1 LRKNFYKKLKCNLMD
16 FQNNLL
22 TVKNLDLKIDNTHIL
37 KNLNFSI
44 VRNSITAIVGESG
57 SGKSITAMS
66 LMGLNPK
73 GYNISDKSEI
83 FFEDLSLLKISEKKW
98 RKIRGNEFGIIFQ
111 EPQSSLNPTM
121 KCGTQIDEVL
131 KLHQKNYNKHEA
143 KKIILSQLKKVK
155 LVDVDKV
162 YNSYPHQLSGG
173 QKQRLMIAMALICK
187 PKLLIA
193 DEPTTALDII
203 VQKEI
208 IELIRELQKQNSMS
222 VLFISHDISLVSY
235 IADKIIVMKEGEII
249 EKGEKTN
256 ILKSPSHPYTNTLL
270 KSKPPLNIRLR
281 VLPTDKYINQ
291 NIGSHNI
298 ISKKNRKEKH
308 EKIYSKN
315 PILKVVGLKKNY
327 SKNNFFRETEF
338 QALKS
343 INFDLYRGETLG
355 ILGPSG
361 SGKSTLGK
369 TLVLLEKYNSG
380 EVLLNNKKINFN
392 SNVDIKNLRKTIQFV
407 FQDPYTSLHPKK
419 RVGESISEIINFH
432 EKKSKISSVRDT
444 EKLLKLVELKK
455 EIYNRFP
462 HELSG
467 GQRQRVAIAKALAVK
482 PKVIILDESVASLD
496 ISIQAKILNLLNN
509 LKAELSLSYIF
520 ISHDL
525 TILKFMSDRIMV
537 IDSGRIV
544 EFQEADNLYENPKMQ
559 ITKKLIQSI
568 KY

>member
-1 LRKNFYKKLKCNLMD
+1 MAFE
-16 FQNNLL
+16 NNLL
-22 TVKNLDLKIDNTHIL
+22 TVKNLDLKIENAHIL

-44 VRNSITAIVGESG
+44 LKNSITAIVGESG

-73 GYNISDKSEI
+73 GYNISNKSEI

-131 KLHQKNYNKHEA
+131 KLHQQNYNKVDA

-155 LVDVDKV
+155 LIDAKKV

-208 IELIRELQKQNSMS
+208 IELIKELQKQNSMS
-222 VLFISHDISLVSY
+222 VLFISHDISLVSH

-249 EKGEKTN
+249 EKGEKIN
-256 ILKSPSHPYTNTLL
+256 ILKSPSHPYTKTLL

-281 VLPTDKYINQ
+281 VLPTDKYINKKIE
-291 NIGSHNI
+291 NDNI
-298 ISKKNRKEKH
+298 ISKKTRKEKH
-308 EKIYSKN
+308 KKIYSKD

-327 SKNNFFRETEF
+327 FKQNFIKKTEF
-338 QALKS
+338 EVLKF
-343 INFDLYRGETLG
+343 INFELYRGETLG

-369 TLVLLEKYNSG
+369 TLVLLEKYNNG
-380 EVLLNNKKINFN
+380 EVFLNNKKINFN
-392 SNVDIKNLRKTIQFV
+392 SKNDIKNLRKTIQFV
-407 FQDPYTSLHPKK
+407 FQDPYSSLHPKK
-419 RVGESISEIINFH
+419 KIGDSISEIINFH
-432 EKKSKISSVRDT
+432 EKKSKISSVNDT
-444 EKLLKLVELKK
+444 VKLLKLVELKK
-455 EIYNRFP
+455 EIYDRFP

-467 GQRQRVAIAKALAVK
+467 GQRQRVVIARALAIK

-509 LKAELSLSYIF
+509 LKEKLSLSYIF

-525 TILKFMSDRIMV
+525 TVLKFMSDRIMV
-537 IDSGRIV
+537 IEDGKIV
-544 EFQEADNLYENPKMQ
+544 EFQEADNLYENPKMR
-559 ITKKLIQSI
+559 ITKKLIKSI

>member
-1 LRKNFYKKLKCNLMD
+1 MAFE
-16 FQNNLL
+16 NNLL
-22 TVKNLDLKIDNTHIL
+22 TVKNLDLKIDNAHIL

-44 VRNSITAIVGESG
+44 LKNSITAIVGESG

-73 GYNISDKSEI
+73 GYNISNKSEI

-131 KLHQKNYNKHEA
+131 KLHQQNYNKVDA

-155 LVDVDKV
+155 LIDAKKV

-208 IELIRELQKQNSMS
+208 IELIKEFQKQNSMS
-222 VLFISHDISLVSY
+222 VLFISHDISLVSH

-249 EKGEKTN
+249 EKGEKIN
-256 ILKSPSHPYTNTLL
+256 ILKSPSHPYTKTLL

-281 VLPTDKYINQ
+281 VLPTDKYINKKIE
-291 NIGSHNI
+291 NDNI
-298 ISKKNRKEKH
+298 ISKKTRKEKH
-308 EKIYSKN
+308 KKIYSKD

-327 SKNNFFRETEF
+327 FKQNFIKKTKF
-338 QALKS
+338 QALKF
-343 INFDLYRGETLG
+343 INFELYRGETLG
-355 ILGPSG
+355 VLGPSG

-369 TLVLLEKYNSG
+369 TLVLLEKYNNG
-380 EVLLNNKKINFN
+380 EVFLNNKKINFN
-392 SNVDIKNLRKTIQFV
+392 SKNDIKNLRKTIQFV
-407 FQDPYTSLHPKK
+407 FQDPYSSLHPKK
-419 RVGESISEIINFH
+419 KIGDSISEIINFH
-432 EKKSKISSVRDT
+432 EKKSKISSVNDT
-444 EKLLKLVELKK
+444 VKLLKLVELKK
-455 EIYNRFP
+455 EIYDRFP

-467 GQRQRVAIAKALAVK
+467 GQRQRVVIARALAIK

-509 LKAELSLSYIF
+509 LKEKLSLSYIF

-525 TILKFMSDRIMV
+525 TVLKFMSDRIMV
-537 IDSGRIV
+537 IEDGKIV
-544 EFQEADNLYENPKMQ
+544 EFQEADNLYENPKMR
-559 ITKKLIQSI
+559 ITKKLIKSI

>member
-1 LRKNFYKKLKCNLMD
+1 MAFE
-16 FQNNLL
+16 NNLL
-22 TVKNLDLKIDNTHIL
+22 TVKNLDLKIDNAHIL

-44 VRNSITAIVGESG
+44 LKNSITAIVGESG

-73 GYNISDKSEI
+73 GYNISNKSEI

-131 KLHQKNYNKHEA
+131 KLHQQNYNKVDA

-155 LVDVDKV
+155 LIDAKKV

-208 IELIRELQKQNSMS
+208 IELIKELQKQNSMS
-222 VLFISHDISLVSY
+222 VLFISHDISLVSH

-249 EKGEKTN
+249 EKGEKIN
-256 ILKSPSHPYTNTLL
+256 ILKSPSHTYTKTLL
-270 KSKPPLNIRLR
+270 KSKPPLNVRLR
-281 VLPTDKYINQ
+281 VLPTDKYINKKIE
-291 NIGSHNI
+291 NGNI
-298 ISKKNRKEKH
+298 ISKKTRKEKH
-308 EKIYSKN
+308 KKIYSKD

-327 SKNNFFRETEF
+327 FKQNFIKKTEF
-338 QALKS
+338 QALKF
-343 INFDLYRGETLG
+343 INFELYRGETLG

-369 TLVLLEKYNSG
+369 TLVLLEKYNNG
-380 EVLLNNKKINFN
+380 EVFLNNKKINFN
-392 SNVDIKNLRKTIQFV
+392 SKNDIKNLRKTIQFV
-407 FQDPYTSLHPKK
+407 FQDPFSSLHPKK
-419 RVGESISEIINFH
+419 KIGDSISEIINFH
-432 EKKSKISSVRDT
+432 EKKSKISSVNDT
-444 EKLLKLVELKK
+444 VKLLKLVELKK
-455 EIYNRFP
+455 EIYDRFP

-467 GQRQRVAIAKALAVK
+467 GQRQRVVIAKALAIK

-509 LKAELSLSYIF
+509 LKEKLSLSYIF

-525 TILKFMSDRIMV
+525 TVLKFMSDRIMV
-537 IDSGRIV
+537 IEDGKIV
-544 EFQEADNLYENPKMQ
+544 EFQEADNLYENPKMH
-559 ITKKLIQSI
+559 ITKKLIKSI

>member
-1 LRKNFYKKLKCNLMD
+1 MAFE
-16 FQNNLL
+16 NNLL
-22 TVKNLDLKIDNTHIL
+22 TVKNLDLKIENAHIL

-44 VRNSITAIVGESG
+44 LKNSITAIVGESG

-73 GYNISDKSEI
+73 GYNISNKSEI

-131 KLHQKNYNKHEA
+131 KLHKQNYNKVDA

-155 LVDVDKV
+155 LIDAKKV

-208 IELIRELQKQNSMS
+208 IELIKEFQKQNSMS
-222 VLFISHDISLVSY
+222 VLFISHDISLVSH

-249 EKGEKTN
+249 EKGEKIN
-256 ILKSPSHPYTNTLL
+256 ILKSPSHPYTKTLL

-281 VLPTDKYINQ
+281 VLPTDKYINKKIE
-291 NIGSHNI
+291 NDNI
-298 ISKKNRKEKH
+298 ISKKTRKEKH
-308 EKIYSKN
+308 KKIYSKD

-327 SKNNFFRETEF
+327 FKQNFIKKTEF
-338 QALKS
+338 EALKF
-343 INFDLYRGETLG
+343 INFELYRGETLG

-369 TLVLLEKYNSG
+369 TLVLLEKYNNG
-380 EVLLNNKKINFN
+380 EVFLNNKKINFN
-392 SNVDIKNLRKTIQFV
+392 SKNDIKNLRKTIQFV
-407 FQDPYTSLHPKK
+407 FQDPYSSLHPKK
-419 RVGESISEIINFH
+419 KIGDSISEIINFH
-432 EKKSKISSVRDT
+432 EKKSKISSVNDT
-444 EKLLKLVELKK
+444 VKLLKLVELKK
-455 EIYNRFP
+455 EIYDRFP

-467 GQRQRVAIAKALAVK
+467 GQRQRVVIARALAIK

-509 LKAELSLSYIF
+509 LKEKLSLSYIF

-525 TILKFMSDRIMV
+525 TVLKFMSDRIMV
-537 IDSGRIV
+537 IEDGKIV
-544 EFQEADNLYENPKMQ
+544 EFQEADNLYENPKMR
-559 ITKKLIQSI
+559 ITKKLIKSI

>member
-1 LRKNFYKKLKCNLMD
+1 MAFEK
-16 FQNNLL
+16 NLL
-22 TVKNLDLKIDNTHIL
+22 TVKNLDLKIDNVHIL

-44 VRNSITAIVGESG
+44 LKNSITAIVGESG

-73 GYNISDKSEI
+73 GHNISNKSEI
-83 FFEDLSLLKISEKKW
+83 FFEDLSLLQISEKKW

-131 KLHQKNYNKHEA
+131 KLHQQNYNKVDA

-155 LVDVDKV
+155 LIDAEKV

-208 IELIRELQKQNSMS
+208 IELIKELQKQNSMS
-222 VLFISHDISLVSY
+222 VLFISHDISLVSH

-249 EKGEKTN
+249 EKGQKIN
-256 ILKSPSHPYTNTLL
+256 ILKSPSHPYTKTLL

-281 VLPTDKYINQ
+281 VLPTDKYINKKIQ
-291 NIGSHNI
+291 NDNI
-298 ISKKNRKEKH
+298 ISRKTRKEKH
-308 EKIYSKN
+308 KKIYSKD

-327 SKNNFFRETEF
+327 FKQNFIKKTEF
-338 QALKS
+338 QALKF
-343 INFDLYRGETLG
+343 INFELYRGETLG

-369 TLVLLEKYNSG
+369 TLVLLEKYNNG
-380 EVLLNNKKINFN
+380 EVFLNNKKINFN
-392 SNVDIKNLRKTIQFV
+392 SKNDIKNLRKTIQFV
-407 FQDPYTSLHPKK
+407 FQDPYSSLHPKK
-419 RVGESISEIINFH
+419 KIGDSISEIINFH
-432 EKKSKISSVRDT
+432 EKKSKISSVKDT
-444 EKLLKLVELKK
+444 VKLLKLVELKK
-455 EIYNRFP
+455 EIYDRFP

-467 GQRQRVAIAKALAVK
+467 GQRQRVVIARALAIQ

-509 LKAELSLSYIF
+509 LKEKLSLSYIF

-525 TILKFMSDRIMV
+525 TVLKFMSDRIMV
-537 IDSGRIV
+537 IEDGKIV
-544 EFQEADNLYENPKMQ
+544 EFQEADNLYENPKMR
-559 ITKKLIQSI
+559 ITKKLIESI

>member
-1 LRKNFYKKLKCNLMD
+1 MAFE
-16 FQNNLL
+16 NNLL
-22 TVKNLDLKIDNTHIL
+22 TVKNLDLKIENAHIL

-44 VRNSITAIVGESG
+44 LKNSITAIVGESG

-73 GYNISDKSEI
+73 GYNISNKSEI

-131 KLHQKNYNKHEA
+131 KLHQQNYNKVDA

-155 LVDVDKV
+155 LIDAKKV

-208 IELIRELQKQNSMS
+208 IELIKELQKQNSMS
-222 VLFISHDISLVSY
+222 VLFISHDISLVSH

-249 EKGEKTN
+249 EKGEKIN
-256 ILKSPSHPYTNTLL
+256 ILKSPSHPYTKTLL

-281 VLPTDKYINQ
+281 VLPTDKYINKKIE
-291 NIGSHNI
+291 NDNI
-298 ISKKNRKEKH
+298 ISKKTRKEKH
-308 EKIYSKN
+308 KKIYSKD

-327 SKNNFFRETEF
+327 FKQNFIKKTEF
-338 QALKS
+338 EALKF
-343 INFDLYRGETLG
+343 INFELYRGETLG

-369 TLVLLEKYNSG
+369 TLVLLEKYNNG
-380 EVLLNNKKINFN
+380 EVFLNNKKINFN
-392 SNVDIKNLRKTIQFV
+392 SKNDIKNLRKIIQFV
-407 FQDPYTSLHPKK
+407 FQDPYSSLHPKK
-419 RVGESISEIINFH
+419 KIGDSISEIINFH
-432 EKKSKISSVRDT
+432 EKKSKISSVNDT
-444 EKLLKLVELKK
+444 VKLLKLVELKK
-455 EIYNRFP
+455 EIYDRFP

-467 GQRQRVAIAKALAVK
+467 GQRQRVVIARALAIK

-509 LKAELSLSYIF
+509 LKEKLSLSYIF

-525 TILKFMSDRIMV
+525 TVLKFMSDRIMV
-537 IDSGRIV
+537 IEDGKIV
-544 EFQEADNLYENPKMQ
+544 EFQEADNLYENPKMR
-559 ITKKLIQSI
+559 ITKKLIKSI

>member
-1 LRKNFYKKLKCNLMD
+1 MAFE
-16 FQNNLL
+16 NNLL
-22 TVKNLDLKIDNTHIL
+22 TVKNLDLKIDNAHIL
-37 KNLNFSI
+37 KNISFSI
-44 VRNSITAIVGESG
+44 LKNSITAIVGESG

-73 GYNISDKSEI
+73 GYNISNKSEI

-131 KLHQKNYNKHEA
+131 KLHQQNYNKVDA

-155 LVDVDKV
+155 LIDAKKV

-208 IELIRELQKQNSMS
+208 IELIKELQKQNSMS
-222 VLFISHDISLVSY
+222 VLFISHDISLVSH

-249 EKGEKTN
+249 EKGEKIN
-256 ILKSPSHPYTNTLL
+256 ILKSPSHPYTKTLL

-281 VLPTDKYINQ
+281 VLPTDKYINKKIE
-291 NIGSHNI
+291 NDNI
-298 ISKKNRKEKH
+298 ISKKTRKEKH
-308 EKIYSKN
+308 KKIYSKD

-327 SKNNFFRETEF
+327 FKQNFIKKTEF
-338 QALKS
+338 QALKF
-343 INFDLYRGETLG
+343 INFELYRGETLG

-369 TLVLLEKYNSG
+369 TLVLLEKYNNG
-380 EVLLNNKKINFN
+380 EVFLNNKKINFN
-392 SNVDIKNLRKTIQFV
+392 SKNDIKNLRKTIQFV
-407 FQDPYTSLHPKK
+407 FQDPYSSLHPKK
-419 RVGESISEIINFH
+419 KIGDSISEIINFH
-432 EKKSKISSVRDT
+432 EKKSKISSVNDT
-444 EKLLKLVELKK
+444 VKLLKLVELKK
-455 EIYNRFP
+455 EIYDRFP

-467 GQRQRVAIAKALAVK
+467 GQRQRVVIARALAIK

-509 LKAELSLSYIF
+509 LKEKLSLSYIF

-525 TILKFMSDRIMV
+525 TVLKFMSDRIMV
-537 IDSGRIV
+537 IEDGKIV
-544 EFQEADNLYENPKMQ
+544 EFQEADNLYENPKMR
-559 ITKKLIQSI
+559 ITKKLIKSI

>member
-1 LRKNFYKKLKCNLMD
+1 MAFE
-16 FQNNLL
+16 NNLL
-22 TVKNLDLKIDNTHIL
+22 TVKNLDLKIDNAHIL

-44 VRNSITAIVGESG
+44 LKNSITAIVGESG

-73 GYNISDKSEI
+73 GYNISNKSEI

-131 KLHQKNYNKHEA
+131 KLHQQNYNKVDA

-155 LVDVDKV
+155 LIDAKKV

-208 IELIRELQKQNSMS
+208 IELIKELQKQNSMS
-222 VLFISHDISLVSY
+222 VLFISHDISLVSH

-249 EKGEKTN
+249 EKGEKIN
-256 ILKSPSHPYTNTLL
+256 ILKSPSHTYTKTLL
-270 KSKPPLNIRLR
+270 KSKPPLNVRLR
-281 VLPTDKYINQ
+281 VLPTDKYINKKIE
-291 NIGSHNI
+291 NDNI
-298 ISKKNRKEKH
+298 ISKKTRKEKH
-308 EKIYSKN
+308 KKIYSKD

-327 SKNNFFRETEF
+327 FKQNFIKKTEF
-338 QALKS
+338 QALKF
-343 INFDLYRGETLG
+343 INFELYRGETLG

-369 TLVLLEKYNSG
+369 TLVLLEKYNNG
-380 EVLLNNKKINFN
+380 EVFLNNKKINFN
-392 SNVDIKNLRKTIQFV
+392 SKNDIKNLRKTIQFV
-407 FQDPYTSLHPKK
+407 FQDPFSSLHPKK
-419 RVGESISEIINFH
+419 KIGDSISEIINFH
-432 EKKSKISSVRDT
+432 EKKSKISSVKDT
-444 EKLLKLVELKK
+444 VNLLKLVELKK
-455 EIYNRFP
+455 EIYDRFP

-467 GQRQRVAIAKALAVK
+467 GQRQRVVIAKALAIK

-509 LKAELSLSYIF
+509 LKEKLSLSYIF

-525 TILKFMSDRIMV
+525 TVLKFMSDRIMV
-537 IDSGRIV
+537 IEDGKIV
-544 EFQEADNLYENPKMQ
+544 EFQEADNLYENPKMH
-559 ITKKLIQSI
+559 ITKKLIKSI